1 MCYVRKIVA
10 GNGTDLGSEFDG
22 HFYCSRYNC
31 EGCDHRL
38 VDGEPPKRN
47 QGFEISF
54 NVPKALFWQNLI
66 PLKRF
71 PFRFERQLG
80 SGGFATVYKGL
91 FHGVERAFKVIPL
104 DEEEHKYNVKSYG
117 CHEYNNQENDLKSG
131 TTFIVG
137 RILIK
142 VER

>member
-1 MCYVRKIVA
+1 MCYAKKLIAFDYR
-10 GNGTDLGSEFDG
+10 GNEKNLGPDFNGQFD
-22 HFYCSRYNC
+22 CAQYNC
-31 EGCDHRL
+31 GGCDHGL
-38 VDGEPPKRN
+38 VEGEPPKRN
-47 QGFEISF
+47 LGSRIKFCFDES
-54 NVPKALFWQNLI
+54 KI

-71 PFRFERQLG
+71 PFTFERQLG
-80 SGGFATVYKGL
+80 SGGFATVYKGF

-104 DEEEHKYNVKSYG
+104 DEEEHKYDVKSYG